1 MGLRTNGQSN
11 FKFPKDIFYPPGSEP
26 REEEERKKLGFVNVT
41 ANAGDVIIMP
51 LRLCH
56 AVMTWQPQDR
66 DRVVLFY
73 TFIPQFYYS
82 GAPAPQPSSGG
93 R

>member
-1 MGLRTNGQSN
+1 
-11 FKFPKDIFYPPGSEP
+11 
-26 REEEERKKLGFVNVT
+26 
-41 ANAGDVIIMP
+41 MP

-82 GAPAPQPSSGG
+82 GAPCPRPSL
-93 R
+93 